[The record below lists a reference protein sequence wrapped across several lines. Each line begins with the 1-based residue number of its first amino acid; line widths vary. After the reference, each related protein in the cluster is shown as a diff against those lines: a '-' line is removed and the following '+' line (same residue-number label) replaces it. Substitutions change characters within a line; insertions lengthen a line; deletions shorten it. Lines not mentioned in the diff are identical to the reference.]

1 MRNILIYFAANFPK
15 NNAFILLFFI
25 ISFPY
30 LTVNGETTT
39 KNSYTNESVIKS
51 SVKVPVN
58 IASWMDNELRKAKRK
73 TLLTKDAFFTQDS
86 ARVVGYIAGYHAG
99 LGFSTVKLD
108 ANNDL
113 TQEDRP
119 IVSKIDLTG
128 RFMCTIAM
136 NHPRIIQ
143 IHFGE
148 EYMYLYLEPGQTLA
162 ISFDWKDC
170 VRTNC
175 FKKVKEANQVLL
187 LQGPLAR
194 LNYELLAI
202 RLKPIEYNHNL
213 LIKKAPNVYLD
224 GLDSILVDNMALVN
238 RASATKKYLKKTVE
252 ILKNN
257 ALIDY
262 GLCLLDYVSYN
273 RNAEVLIPQSF
284 HKKLQ
289 QVPLNDPSCIISNN
303 FSRFINGF
311 ERCDALLKANKIDRT
326 SNDTTV
332 ILSWAERHL
341 KTWERKDSLLKSDFR
356 LSNNFCYEVT
366 KIRYLSFELEGRQKS
381 EAYDYFYKLQEGIKH
396 PFLKQEGFRIL
407 ASRFGK
413 ESMTDKLT
421 DGGLSVP
428 GSTAKQPKW
437 EPRSLPNGVDAGIF
451 KKLMARHKGKYV
463 FVDFWGVICAP
474 CRSAINGDKV
484 MREKYANNPDF
495 DFVFITCKDWSPDKK
510 VYDNYVKEQ
519 GLKHSYMI
527 SDDDFNYM
535 MQLFRFNGVP
545 HYVFIDP
552 DGNVL
557 DTDFSRFGFED
568 AIKWIQDK

>member
-1 MRNILIYFAANFPK
+1 MRNTLIYSAAT
-15 NNAFILLFFI
+15 FIKINI
-25 ISFPY
+25 ISFIYLIITFPF

-39 KNSYTNESVIKS
+39 NAANTNTSVTQS
-51 SVKVPVN
+51 SVKVPANV
-58 IASWMDNELRKAKRK
+58 ATWMDNELRKATRK

-99 LGFSTVKLD
+99 LGFATVKLD

-113 TQEDRP
+113 TFEDRP
-119 IVSKIDLTG
+119 IVTKIDSMG

-148 EYMYLYLEPGQTLA
+148 EYMYLYLEPGQTMA

-175 FKKVKEANQVLL
+175 FKDVKEANQVLL

-202 RLKPIEYNHNL
+202 QLKPIEYKHNL
-213 LIKKAPNVYLD
+213 LIKKSPNEYLA
-224 GLDSILVDNMALVN
+224 GLDSILVDNLALVN
-238 RASATKKYLKKTVE
+238 KASASKKYLKKTVE
-252 ILKNN
+252 IQKNN

-262 GLCLLDYVSYN
+262 GLCLLDYVEYN
-273 RNAEVLIPQSF
+273 KNAEVLIPQSF

-289 QVPLNDPSCIISNN
+289 QVPLNDPSCIISIN

-311 ERCDALLKANKIDRT
+311 EWCDALLKANKIDRT
-326 SNDTTV
+326 SNDTTLT
-332 ILSWAERHL
+332 LSWTERHL
-341 KTWERKDSLLKSDFR
+341 KTWGRKDSLLKSDFR

-366 KIRYLSFELEGRQKS
+366 KIRNLSFELEGRQKN
-381 EAYDYFYKLQEGIKH
+381 EAYDFFYKLQEGINH

-407 ASRFGK
+407 KSRFGN

-421 DGGLSVP
+421 DGGLSIP
-428 GSTAKQPKW
+428 TNTAKQAKW
-437 EPRSLPNGVDAGIF
+437 TPRSLPNGVDADIF

-474 CRSAINGDKV
+474 CRSAINGDKET
-484 MREKYANNPDF
+484 REKYANNPDF

-510 VYDNYVKEQ
+510 VYENYVKEQ

-535 MQLFRFNGVP
+535 MQLFRFTGVP
-545 HYVFIDP
+545 HYVFMDP

-557 DTDFSRFGFED
+557 DTDFSRFGLED
-568 AIKWIQDK
+568 AIKWIQNK